1 MSELT
6 NRAAYL
12 KGLAEG
18 MRLDKETNEGRLL
31 SEIIDFLNDAAAEI
45 NAIDNEQGFIADKI
59 DDMDEEIEVIGNEVF
74 DEFYDDDYD
83 DDDDNEFSIRC
94 QECGEDICVTDDDLM
109 EGEVVCPNCGTEIEF
124 DFDCNDDCD
133 DDCDCE

>member
-18 MRLDKETNEGRLL
+18 MNLNKETCEGKLI

-45 NAIDNEQGFIADKI
+45 CAIDNEQGFIADKL
-59 DDMDEEIEVIGNEVF
+59 DDMDEEIEVIGDEVF
-74 DEFYDDDYD
+74 SDFYDDDED
-83 DDDDNEFSIRC
+83 EAFDFEDEEEFAIKCR
-94 QECGEDICVTDDDLM
+94 ECSEEITVTHDDLID
-109 EGEVVCPNCGTEIEF
+109 GEVTCPHCGTIIEF
-124 DFDCNDDCD
+124 DFD
-133 DDCDCE
+133 

>member
-18 MRLDKETNEGRLL
+18 MNLNKETCEGKLI

-45 NAIDNEQGFIADKI
+45 CAIDNEQGFIADKL
-59 DDMDEEIEVIGNEVF
+59 DDMDEEIEVLGNEVF
-74 DEFYDDDYD
+74 DEFYDDDDDYDYD
-83 DDDDNEFSIRC
+83 DEEEFTIKCR
-94 QECGEDICVTDDDLM
+94 ECGDEITVTHDDLL
-109 EGEVVCPNCGTEIEF
+109 EGEVTCPNCGTVIEF
-124 DFDCNDDCD
+124 DFD
-133 DDCDCE
+133 

>member
-18 MRLDKETNEGRLL
+18 MKLDKETNEGRLL

-45 NAIDNEQGFIADKI
+45 NAIDNEQGFIDKI

-133 DDCDCE
+133 CE

>member
-18 MRLDKETNEGRLL
+18 MKLDKETNEGRLL

-59 DDMDEEIEVIGNEVF
+59 DDMDEEIKVIGNEVF

-133 DDCDCE
+133 CE